1 MPAIQNLGL
10 AGVSLLAGLIV
21 DHHGYLWLEVF
32 FIFWLVLA
40 TTATVLLWLVDYNS
54 ETKFLNMSTKQ
65 RKVLEEEMASNSTHN
80 QADILPSQD
89 ESIY

>member
-1 MPAIQNLGL
+1 MQAIQNLGL

-32 FIFWLVLA
+32 FIFWIVMA
-40 TTATVLLWLVDYNS
+40 TIATVLLWLVDHNS

-65 RKVLEEEMASNSTHN
+65 RKVLEEEKMASNSSN
-80 QADILPSQD
+80 VQAEILSSQD
-89 ESIY
+89 D

>member
-1 MPAIQNLGL
+1 MQAIQNLGL

-21 DHHGYLWLEVF
+21 DRHGYLWLEVF
-32 FIFWLVLA
+32 FIFWLVMA

-80 QADILPSQD
+80 QAEILSSQD
-89 ESIY
+89 D